1 MLSRDEVAGTE
12 LCSWCYSLRGWLM
25 GVRDGYSSAEA
36 TGRMRQG
43 GVLLEDSL
51 ELPSIPALEGGH

>member
-1 MLSRDEVAGTE
+1 
-12 LCSWCYSLRGWLM
+12 M